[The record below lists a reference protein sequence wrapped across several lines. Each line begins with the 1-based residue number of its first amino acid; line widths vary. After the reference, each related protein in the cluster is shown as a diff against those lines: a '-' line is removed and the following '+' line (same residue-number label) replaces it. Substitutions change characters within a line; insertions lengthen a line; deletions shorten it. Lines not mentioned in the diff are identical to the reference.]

1 MPVWGWVII
10 AVIGVL
16 VLMAL
21 LRGVGRTGGG
31 GGGRR
36 RVVVQRRAP
45 RRRRWI

>member
-16 VLMAL
+16 VLVAL
-21 LRGVGRTGGG
+21 MRGMGRTGGG
-31 GGGRR
+31 RR
-36 RVVVQRRAP
+36 TIVQRRAP

>member
-31 GGGRR
+31 GR

>member
-16 VLMAL
+16 VLVAL

-31 GGGRR
+31 GR
-36 RVVVQRRAP
+36 RVVVQRRRAP

>member
-16 VLMAL
+16 VLLAL
-21 LRGVGRTGGG
+21 FRGMGRSGGG
-31 GGGRR
+31 R
-36 RVVVQRRAP
+36 RVVVQRRSP

>member
-21 LRGVGRTGGG
+21 LRGVGRSGGG
-31 GGGRR
+31 GR

>member
-16 VLMAL
+16 VLLAL
-21 LRGVGRTGGG
+21 FRGTGRTGG
-31 GGGRR
+31 R